1 MSTIAN
7 TSRRSGLVLEIPPK
21 GGDEPHYGRGGSLV
35 RVSLVSE
42 ETAVLTQNRRR
53 VYLSHVLL
61 PDKPSQLSLLADQ
74 TRHDTRLKSYQ
85 PRVCIGLKHRRKNV
99 CHMTLEKT

>member
-1 MSTIAN
+1 MSTITN

-21 GGDEPHYGRGGSLV
+21 GGDEPHYGRGGSLAG
-35 RVSLVSE
+35 VSLVSE
-42 ETAVLTQNRRR
+42 ETAVLTQIRRR
-53 VYLSHVLL
+53 VYFTSRQTVTAELSGE
-61 PDKPSQLSLLADQ
+61 

-85 PRVCIGLKHRRKNV
+85 PRVCIGLKYRRKNV